1 MHYPLDPDERP
12 RVERENGFLLII
24 FKTSVPMG
32 DKADFPFD
40 TVPVGLIH
48 AKDALVTVCSS
59 PNTVLADI
67 KQGALRYVST
77 AKKNRLT
84 LQIFSLSAQHFLAH
98 LRHIEKLAELAE
110 DRLQSSTR
118 NQELLELL
126 KLQKSLV
133 YFMTALRSNE
143 AMMERIRREHLFE
156 MFPDDT
162 DLLNNVLT
170 ENLQAIQMTEI
181 NTNILS
187 TMMGAF
193 ASVIS
198 NNLNA
203 VMKFLA
209 VATVVVAI
217 PTLITGIFGMNVKLP
232 LEDTP
237 EALPIILFSALGAV
251 GVVLYILWRRGWL

>member
-1 MHYPLDPDERP
+1 
-12 RVERENGFLLII
+12 
-24 FKTSVPMG
+24 
-32 DKADFPFD
+32 
-40 TVPVGLIH
+40 
-48 AKDALVTVCSS
+48 
-59 PNTVLADI
+59 
-67 KQGALRYVST
+67 
-77 AKKNRLT
+77 
-84 LQIFSLSAQHFLAH
+84 
-98 LRHIEKLAELAE
+98 
-110 DRLQSSTR
+110 
-118 NQELLELL
+118 
-126 KLQKSLV
+126 
-133 YFMTALRSNE
+133 
-143 AMMERIRREHLFE
+143 MERIRREHLFE

-217 PTLITGIFGMNVKLP
+217 PTLITGISGMNVKLP